1 MFILV
6 TDGSL
11 LDDAVLVKLERY
23 RNIIPVL
30 SLDPV
35 EAVTDEW
42 RGHGA
47 YGRVT
52 ATMAEMKARRLFFG
66 VSITITRGNFPLTT
80 SRVFVRD
87 LVERGCRLVS
97 YADYVPIET
106 GTERMA
112 PTATQRGAVPLTLDL
127 LRKEFPALF
136 FTSAASGQTEGRC
149 TLWSERE
156 RLESLLGTAAGRATP
171 CGERLVA

>member
-1 MFILV
+1 
-6 TDGSL
+6 
-11 LDDAVLVKLERY
+11 
-23 RNIIPVL
+23 
-30 SLDPV
+30 
-35 EAVTDEW
+35 
-42 RGHGA
+42 
-47 YGRVT
+47 
-52 ATMAEMKARRLFFG
+52 MAEMKARRLFFG

-136 FTSAASGQTEGRC
+136 FTSAGAAVRQRAEC
-149 TLWSERE
+149 TLLERA
-156 RLESLLGTAAGRATP
+156 RAVGESTRDRGGARHALR
-171 CGERLVA
+171 GETRGLA